1 MYIKTIWC
9 MHFRITNED
18 RTVFKNPL
26 KSLIFNFHIN
36 NCNFR
41 FLARKFKYFER
52 NLVAIKKWDN
62 FEGFLYILNG
72 LFFN

>member
-1 MYIKTIWC
+1 

-18 RTVFKNPL
+18 RTVFANSL
-26 KSLIFNFHIN
+26 KSLIFNFHTKN
-36 NCNFR
+36 SNFR

-52 NLVAIKKWDN
+52 NLVAIKKLDN